1 MSENSMYVFDSWAI
15 LAWLQDERPAAQ
27 TVDELLTSS
36 DPGELEMSR
45 INAGEIFY
53 IIAKN
58 RSRQQAEDIRQ
69 VLERMP
75 ISLSPVTHE
84 LVWHAAELKASYP
97 LSYADAF
104 GAALALGKGAT
115 LVTGD
120 QEFEPLESAEG
131 LSVQW
136 LQRTG

>member
-1 MSENSMYVFDSWAI
+1 MYVFDSWAI
-15 LAWLQDERPAAQ
+15 LAWLQDELPAAQ

-36 DPGELEMSR
+36 DPGELVMSC

-53 IIAKN
+53 IVAKS
-58 RSRQQAEDIRQ
+58 RSRQHADDIRQ

-75 ISLSPVTHE
+75 VSLAPVTDE
-84 LVWHAAELKASYP
+84 LVWQAAELKASYP

-104 GAALALGKGAT
+104 AAALALAQDAT

-120 QEFEPLESAEG
+120 REFEPLESGDG
-131 LSVQW
+131 LTVKW
-136 LQRTG
+136 LERMT